1 MLVPLGIFRK
11 GEILGVTYSHLVP
24 VLTKAIQE
32 QQKQIEAQNDKIAV
46 QQKQIDDLKALC
58 NKLVNQK

>member
-1 MLVPLGIFRK
+1 MGI
-11 GEILGVTYSHLVP
+11 TYSHLVP

-32 QQKQIEAQNDKIAV
+32 QQKQIEAQNDKIAA
-46 QQKQIDDLKALC
+46 QQKQIDDLKALF